1 MLRHSVAIKTLP
13 LPTFHRIPEAL
24 RENAKWQNLMSLV
37 VVGARY
43 QIEEMKMLNIYFLPV
58 EIELTT
64 CRYYS
69 STLVPLRSAPS
80 L

>member
-1 MLRHSVAIKTLP
+1 MNTQS
-13 LPTFHRIPEAL
+13 
-24 RENAKWQNLMSLV
+24 NAKWQNFMSLV
-37 VVGARY
+37 VVVARY
-43 QIEEMKMLNIYFLPV
+43 QSEEMKMLNIYFLPV

-69 STLVPLRSAPS
+69 STLEPLRSAPS